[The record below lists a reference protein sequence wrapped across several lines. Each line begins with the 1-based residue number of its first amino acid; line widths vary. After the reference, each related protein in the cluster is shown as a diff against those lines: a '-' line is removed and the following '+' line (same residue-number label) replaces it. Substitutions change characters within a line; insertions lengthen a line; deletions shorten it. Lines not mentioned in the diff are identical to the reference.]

1 MSSGT
6 PPHAYRRFP
15 EPPMR
20 LNLATLLIPIVMSI
34 FSGETQAQVPVSA
47 DSLLC
52 LTSGQLEALYRQS
65 IATAIPSGPIRG
77 TALLRPG
84 QPGAA
89 RRARLARFAWQGKVF
104 RDDATVVNRFFGL
117 RAIEARVCLGPS
129 QLDGGPSLIL
139 DYHDTSHLYARN
151 RDEIRQVAPGLWLGL
166 MYEDGNPQPVLMFAL
181 EAR

>member
-1 MSSGT
+1 MRPT
-6 PPHAYRRFP
+6 LAILLVLAFMPTFP
-15 EPPMR
+15 
-20 LNLATLLIPIVMSI
+20 
-34 FSGETQAQVPVSA
+34 GETQAQVPVSA

-52 LTSGQLEALYRQS
+52 LTPGQLETLYRQS
-65 IATAIPSGPIRG
+65 PATAIPCGPIRG

-84 QPGAA
+84 EPGAV

-104 RDDATVVNRFFGL
+104 RDDATVINRFFGL
-117 RAIEARVCLGPS
+117 KAIQARVFLGPS
-129 QLDGGPSLIL
+129 QLDGAPSLIL
-139 DYHDTSHLYARN
+139 DYHDTSRLYARN